1 MITTNVYI
9 ALLHYPVH
17 NRNGDVVTTAV
28 TNLDIH
34 DIARAART
42 YGVKGFYIITPLAQQ
57 QEFAAKIVNHWKR
70 GYGAHY
76 NPWRKAAFEITHV
89 AASLENAVED
99 IARRER
105 SDTMTIVATGASLKN
120 NCITCEDLVEKIS
133 HDRGSYLL
141 LFGTGWGLADTILES
156 ADVCIDPI
164 RGPSDYNHLS
174 VRSAVSIILDRL
186 FGKR

>member
-1 MITTNVYI
+1 MMTTNVYI

-42 YGVKGFYIITPLAQQ
+42 YGVKGFYIVTPLAQQ
-57 QEFAAKIVNHWKR
+57 QEFAEKIVNHWKK

-76 NPWRKAAFEITHV
+76 NPWRKAAFDITHV
-89 AASLENAVED
+89 ASSLEDAVEN
-99 IARRER
+99 IVRREQ
-105 SDTMTIVATGASLKN
+105 SDAVTVIATGASLKN
-120 NCITCEDLVEKIS
+120 NCLSCEDMAEKIS
-133 HDRGSYLL
+133 RDGGTFLL
-141 LFGTGWGLADTILES
+141 LFGTGWGIADTIIES
-156 ADVCIDPI
+156 ADMCIEPI

-174 VRSAVSIILDRL
+174 VRSAVSIMLDRL

>member
-1 MITTNVYI
+1 MNNVYI

-17 NRNGDVVTTAV
+17 NRNGDIVTTSV

-42 YGVKGFYIITPLAQQ
+42 YGVKGFYIITPFEQQ
-57 QEFAAKIVNHWKR
+57 QEFVRKILNHWKS
-70 GYGAHY
+70 GYGAEY
-76 NPWRKAAFEITHV
+76 NPWRKMAFDIAEVTD
-89 AASLENAVED
+89 SLEQAID
-99 IARRER
+99 SIKKQER
-105 SDTMTIVATGASLKN
+105 TEKVNTVATGASLEN
-120 NCITCEDLVEKIS
+120 RCIRHEALAEKIS
-133 HDRGSYLL
+133 HDTDAYLL
-141 LFGTGWGLADTILES
+141 LFGTGWGIADTILES
-156 ADVCIDPI
+156 ADFFIEPI